1 MNRFGPGS
9 TESTLRAACFYPKR
23 NVPIRILDIGCGIGT
38 HTFLLAKQF
47 PKAQVVGID
56 YHAPYIEKLNQT
68 AAKNRLTDRV
78 HGVVMSMFDMA
89 FEKESFD
96 MIWAEGSIYII
107 GFQRGLRQWRP
118 Y

>member
-1 MNRFGPGS
+1 M
-9 TESTLRAACFYPKR
+9 
-23 NVPIRILDIGCGIGT
+23 
-38 HTFLLAKQF
+38 LANQF
-47 PKAQVVGID
+47 PKAHVVGID

-68 AAKNRLTDRV
+68 AAKSGLTDRV